1 MWLHAWCEKSNIQFL
16 AFVVA
21 ELRLPETIDL
31 REVNRTTGLLP
42 GSVDLTK
49 SKGYSDVER
58 TGSGTLIRYGSI
70 RTGS

>member
-1 MWLHAWCEKSNIQFL
+1 MWLHGWCEKPNIQFL

-58 TGSGTLIRYGSI
+58 TGSGALIRYGSI
-70 RTGS
+70 RTDR